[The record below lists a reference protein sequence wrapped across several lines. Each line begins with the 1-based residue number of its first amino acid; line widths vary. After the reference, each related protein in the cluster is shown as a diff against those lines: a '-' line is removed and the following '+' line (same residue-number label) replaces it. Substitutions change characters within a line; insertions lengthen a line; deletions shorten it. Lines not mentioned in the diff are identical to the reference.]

1 MAREQFHTELKSLEQ
16 EILRMGT
23 LVEEQI
29 ARAVDSLTTRDLKV
43 AQQVIE
49 DDDRVDDLEMEIERR
64 CLTLLA
70 LQQPMAG
77 DLRVVSTAL
86 KIITDLERMADHAA
100 DIANVTRRLG
110 HDPLIKPLV
119 DIPRMATVAAHMVRS
134 ALNAYIAR
142 DVEMA
147 RDMIRMDDEVD
158 RLYGQIFRELL
169 DIMRQDPDS
178 VFQATYLLFVANY
191 LERIADHATNLGEWV
206 QYMVTGR
213 RKERHGGP
221 A

>member
-43 AQQVIE
+43 AQQVIA

-110 HDPLIKPLV
+110 HEPLIKPLV

-213 RKERHGGP
+213 RKERRGAP

>member
-1 MAREQFHTELKSLEQ
+1 VAREQFHTELKSLEQ

-43 AQQVIE
+43 AQQVIAE
-49 DDDRVDDLEMEIERR
+49 DDRVDDLEMEIERR

-86 KIITDLERMADHAA
+86 KI
-100 DIANVTRRLG
+100 VTRRLG
-110 HDPLIKPLV
+110 HEPLIKPLV

-213 RKERHGGP
+213 RKERRGAP

>member
-1 MAREQFHTELKSLEQ
+1 VAREQFHTELKSLEQ

-43 AQQVIE
+43 AQQVIAE
-49 DDDRVDDLEMEIERR
+49 DDRVDDLEMEIERR

-110 HDPLIKPLV
+110 HEPLIKPLV

-213 RKERHGGP
+213 RKERRGAP

>member
-1 MAREQFHTELKSLEQ
+1 VAREQFHTELKSLEQ

-70 LQQPMAG
+70 LQQPLAG

-213 RKERHGGP
+213 RKERHSP